1 MFNFFK
7 RSKNKPKQNILTPDT
22 PKQHRQFK
30 KSLMRVISPVGSG
43 FFKRALGINT
53 DRIAGS
59 SSEGITAPINRSIG
73 AYQQQKI
80 MFQARDLVVNNPLAA
95 NYIRVV
101 TDGVV
106 GSKGIN
112 PTVSLV
118 NRKGEL
124 NINLNKRI
132 SDEWLKFAENPQR
145 FSLNKRFTFKQFLR
159 EVSKARIIDGETFIR
174 IHRFR
179 KGMKVEIIPSERID
193 RNLTKQGEEPDTV
206 IYQGIE
212 FDVDTNEV
220 VAYWLRDFDILT
232 QTYSATSERV
242 DADEILHHFDGVLP
256 DSYRGVTDFV
266 ASMNLMNHLNDFTFA
281 SLVQKQITAAS
292 MTFLE
297 RDKNQDQLLDDDE
310 GEHQEITQEM
320 SPGLIMEL
328 PAGYTAKSVTANSN
342 GDSYEA
348 FAEATIEQIAAGLG
362 VYSNALLNSTK
373 NVNFSSARFGQLQ
386 TNARFSILRDKLIEQ
401 VIIPLFEEFLR
412 CCIDDDV
419 LPLKQQAVDDII
431 FNTTFSGEGMKSV
444 DPIKEYQAYEV
455 AVRNKFMSRHEA
467 IIAIGGDP
475 QKVDEEIEADKQ
487 TVQEE
492 IIEPEN
498 VPENEPINNDVIQQ

>member
-1 MFNFFK
+1 MFEFINKF
-7 RSKNKPKQNILTPDT
+7 RSKTPKNILRADT
-22 PKQHRQFK
+22 RKQQSQFRK
-30 KSLMRVISPVGSG
+30 ALARVVSPVGTG
-43 FFKRALGINT
+43 FFKRAFGISTN
-53 DRIAGS
+53 RISGS
-59 SSEGITAPINRSIG
+59 SAEGITAPINRAIG
-73 AYQQQKI
+73 AFQQQQV

-101 TDGVV
+101 VDGVV

-118 NRKGEL
+118 DPKGDL
-124 NINLNKRI
+124 NFDLNKRI
-132 SDEWLKFAENPQR
+132 SDEWLKFAENPKR

-174 IHRFR
+174 IHRFNE
-179 KGMKVEIIPSERID
+179 GMKVEIIPSERVD

-212 FDVDTNEV
+212 FDIDTNEV
-220 VAYWLRDFDILT
+220 VAYWLRDFNILT
-232 QTYSATSERV
+232 QTYSAMSERV
-242 DADEILHHFDGVLP
+242 PADEILHHFDGVLP
-256 DSYRGVTDFV
+256 DSYRGVTDFL

-297 RDKNQDQLLDDDE
+297 RDKSQDGLLDDEE

-328 PAGYTAKSVTANSN
+328 PAGYSAKSVTANSN

-348 FAEATIEQIAAGLG
+348 FAESTIEQIAAGLG

-386 TNARFSILRDKLIEQ
+386 TNARFAILRDKLKEQ
-401 VIIPLFEEFLR
+401 IILPLFEEFIR
-412 CCIDDDV
+412 CCVDDDV
-419 LPLKQQAVDDII
+419 LPFNQKAVDDVI

-475 QKVDEEIEADKQ
+475 QKVDEEIEADTQ
-487 TVQEE
+487 TV
-492 IIEPEN
+492 EPVLEN
-498 VPENEPINNDVIQQ
+498 PSENASLNNDVIQQ

>member
-1 MFNFFK
+1 MFNFINRFRK
-7 RSKNKPKQNILTPDT
+7 KSNKSILHPDT
-22 PKQHRQFK
+22 PKQHRQFRK
-30 KSLMRVISPVGSG
+30 ALSRIVSPVGTG

-53 DRIAGS
+53 NRISGS
-59 SSEGITAPINRSIG
+59 SSDGITAPINRAIG
-73 AYQQQKI
+73 AYQQQQV

-124 NINLNKRI
+124 NIALNKRI

-145 FSLNKRFTFKQFLR
+145 FSLNKKFTFKQFLR

-174 IHRFR
+174 IHRFEEGIR
-179 KGMKVEIIPSERID
+179 VEIIPSERVD

-212 FDVDTNEV
+212 FDIDTNEV

-232 QTYSATSERV
+232 QTYSGTSQRIPAE
-242 DADEILHHFDGVLP
+242 EILHHFDGVLP
-256 DSYRGVTDFV
+256 DSYRGVTDFL

-297 RDKNQDQLLDDDE
+297 RDKSQDSLLDDDE

-328 PAGYTAKSVTANSN
+328 PAGYSAKSVTANSN
-342 GDSYEA
+342 GDSYES

-386 TNARFSILRDKLIEQ
+386 TNARFAILRDKLKEQ

-419 LPLKQQAVDDII
+419 LPLTQKAVDDVI

-475 QKVDEEIEADKQ
+475 QKVDEEIDAD
-487 TVQEE
+487 THTLTPED
-492 IIEPEN
+492 IPPEN
-498 VPENEPINNDVIQQ
+498 DSLNNDVIQQ

>member
-1 MFNFFK
+1 MLNFLNKFRK
-7 RSKNKPKQNILTPDT
+7 KPKQNFLKPDSR
-22 PKQHRQFK
+22 KQQSQFK
-30 KSLMRVISPVGSG
+30 KALSRVIAPVGTG

-53 DRIAGS
+53 DRISGS
-59 SSEGITAPINRSIG
+59 SSEGLTAPINRSIG
-73 AYQQQKI
+73 AYQQQQV

-95 NYIRVV
+95 NTVRLIV
-101 TDGVV
+101 DGVV

-118 NRKGEL
+118 DNKGEL
-124 NINLNKRI
+124 NVALNKRI
-132 SDEWLKFAENPQR
+132 SDEWLKFAESPKR

-159 EVSKARIIDGETFIR
+159 EVSKARLIDGETFIR
-174 IHRFR
+174 IHHFE
-179 KGMKVEIIPSERID
+179 KGMKVEIIPSERVD

-212 FDVDTNEV
+212 FDIDTNEV

-232 QTYSATSERV
+232 QTYSGISERV
-242 DADEILHHFDGVLP
+242 PADEILHHFDGVLP
-256 DSYRGVTDFV
+256 DSYRGVTDFL

-297 RDKNQDQLLDDDE
+297 RDKTQDSMLDDDE
-310 GEHQEITQEM
+310 SDHQEITQEM

-342 GDSYEA
+342 GDSYES

-386 TNARFSILRDKLIEQ
+386 MNMRFAILRDKLKEQ

-412 CCIDDDV
+412 CCVDDDV
-419 LPLKQQAVDDII
+419 LPFTQKAVDDII
-431 FNTTFSGEGMKSV
+431 FNTSFSGEGMKSV

-475 QKVDEEIEADKQ
+475 QKVDEEIDADNQ
-487 TVQEE
+487 IVNLQE
-492 IIEPEN
+492 IPAEN
-498 VPENEPINNDVIQQ
+498 TSINNDVIQQ

>member
-1 MFNFFK
+1 MFNFIKMFRK
-7 RSKNKPKQNILTPDT
+7 KPNNKLIPDSR
-22 PKQHRQFK
+22 KQHSQFRK
-30 KSLMRVISPVGSG
+30 AMARVISPVGTG
-43 FFKRALGINT
+43 FFRRSFGINT
-53 DRIAGS
+53 NRISGS
-59 SSEGITAPINRSIG
+59 SSEGITAPINRAISSH
-73 AYQQQKI
+73 QQQQL

-95 NYIRVV
+95 NYIRIV

-118 NRKGEL
+118 DPATGEL
-124 NINLNKRI
+124 NTELNKRV
-132 SDEWLKFAENPQR
+132 SDEWLKFAESPKR
-145 FSLNKRFTFKQFLR
+145 FSLNKKFTFKQFLR
-159 EVSKARIIDGETFIR
+159 EVSKARIIDGESFIR
-174 IHRFR
+174 IHRFET
-179 KGMKVEIIPSERID
+179 GMKVEIIPSERID
-193 RNLTKQGEEPDTV
+193 RNMTKQGEEPDTV

-212 FDVDTNEV
+212 FDIDTNEV
-220 VAYWLRDFDILT
+220 IAYWLRDFDILT
-232 QTYSATSERV
+232 QTYSAISERIP
-242 DADEILHHFDGVLP
+242 ADEILHHYDGVLP
-256 DSYRGVTDFV
+256 DSYRGVTDFL

-297 RDKNQDQLLDDDE
+297 RDKSQDSMLDDEDTE
-310 GEHQEITQEM
+310 QQTITQEM

-342 GDSYEA
+342 GDSYES
-348 FAEATIEQIAAGLG
+348 FAESTIEQIAAGLG

-386 TNARFSILRDKLIEQ
+386 TNARFAILRDKLKEQ

-412 CCIDDDV
+412 CCVDDNV
-419 LPLKQQAVDDII
+419 LPLTQKAVDDVI

-455 AVRNKFMSRHEA
+455 AIRNKLMSRHEA

-475 QKVDEEIEADKQ
+475 QKVDEEIDADKQ
-487 TVQEE
+487 SIAPQLA
-492 IIEPEN
+492 N
-498 VPENEPINNDVIQQ
+498 LNFPENESLNNDVIQQ

>member
-1 MFNFFK
+1 MFNFINRF
-7 RSKNKPKQNILTPDT
+7 RRKPEDKITLRADT
-22 PKQHRQFK
+22 RKQHSKFK
-30 KSLMRVISPVGSG
+30 KALARVITPVGTG

-53 DRIAGS
+53 NRIAGS
-59 SSEGITAPINRSIG
+59 SSEGITSPINRAIG
-73 AYQQQKI
+73 AFQQQQV

-101 TDGVV
+101 VDGVV
-106 GSKGIN
+106 GANGIN

-118 NRKGEL
+118 DANGDL
-124 NINLNKRI
+124 NAGLKKRI
-132 SDEWLKFAENPQR
+132 SDEWLKFAENPKR

-174 IHRFR
+174 MHRFDN
-179 KGMKVEIIPSERID
+179 GMKVEIIPSERVD

-212 FDVDTNEV
+212 FDIDTTEV

-232 QTYSATSERV
+232 QTYSGLSERV
-242 DADEILHHFDGVLP
+242 PAEEILHHFDGVLP
-256 DSYRGVTDFV
+256 DSYRGVTDFL

-297 RDKNQDQLLDDDE
+297 RDKSQDSMLDDDE
-310 GEHQEITQEM
+310 TDHQEITQEM

-342 GDSYEA
+342 GDSYES
-348 FAEATIEQIAAGLG
+348 FAESTIEQIAAGLG

-386 TNARFSILRDKLIEQ
+386 TNARFAILRDKLKEQ

-412 CCIDDDV
+412 CGVDDDV
-419 LPLKQQAVDDII
+419 LPFTQKAVDDVI

-455 AVRNKFMSRHEA
+455 AVRNKFMSRKEA

-475 QKVDEEIEADKQ
+475 QKVDEEIDADTQ
-487 TVQEE
+487 SVTPQANS
-492 IIEPEN
+492 PEN
-498 VPENEPINNDVIQQ
+498 DSLNNDVIQQ

>member
-1 MFNFFK
+1 MFNFINRFRK
-7 RSKNKPKQNILTPDT
+7 KSNKAILHPDT
-22 PKQHRQFK
+22 LKQHRQFRK
-30 KSLMRVISPVGSG
+30 ALSRIVSPVGTG

-53 DRIAGS
+53 NRISGS
-59 SSEGITAPINRSIG
+59 SSDGITAPINRAIG
-73 AYQQQKI
+73 AYQQQQV

-124 NINLNKRI
+124 NIALNKRI
-132 SDEWLKFAENPQR
+132 SDEWLKFAENPKR
-145 FSLNKRFTFKQFLR
+145 FSLNKKFTFKQFLR

-174 IHRFR
+174 IHRFEEGIR
-179 KGMKVEIIPSERID
+179 VEIIPSERVD

-212 FDVDTNEV
+212 FDIDTNEV

-232 QTYSATSERV
+232 QTYSGTSQRIPAE
-242 DADEILHHFDGVLP
+242 EILHHFDGVLP
-256 DSYRGVTDFV
+256 DSYRGVTDFL

-297 RDKNQDQLLDDDE
+297 RDKSQDSLLDDDE

-328 PAGYTAKSVTANSN
+328 PAGYSAKSVTANSN
-342 GDSYEA
+342 GDSYES

-386 TNARFSILRDKLIEQ
+386 TNARFAILRDKLKEQ

-419 LPLKQQAVDDII
+419 LPLTQKAVDDVI

-475 QKVDEEIEADKQ
+475 QKVDEEIDAD
-487 TVQEE
+487 THTITPED
-492 IIEPEN
+492 IPPEN
-498 VPENEPINNDVIQQ
+498 DSLNNDVIQQ

>member
-1 MFNFFK
+1 MFESIRKF
-7 RSKNKPKQNILTPDT
+7 RNKPKQQQFKLRPDT
-22 PKQHRQFK
+22 PQQHSKFRKAF
-30 KSLMRVISPVGSG
+30 SRVITPIGTG
-43 FFKRALGINT
+43 FFKRAFGINT
-53 DRIAGS
+53 NRISGS
-59 SSEGITAPINRSIG
+59 SSEGITAPINRAIG
-73 AYQQQKI
+73 AFQQQQV

-101 TDGVV
+101 VDGVV
-106 GSKGIN
+106 GAKGIN

-118 NRKGEL
+118 DAKGDL
-124 NINLNKRI
+124 NIALNKRI
-132 SDEWLKFAENPQR
+132 SDEWLKFAENPKR

-174 IHRFR
+174 IHRFEQ
-179 KGMKVEIIPSERID
+179 GMKVEIIPSERVD

-212 FDVDTNEV
+212 FDIETNEV

-232 QTYSATSERV
+232 QTYSGMSVRV
-242 DADEILHHFDGVLP
+242 PAEEILHHFDGVLP
-256 DSYRGVTDFV
+256 DSYRGVTDFL

-297 RDKNQDQLLDDDE
+297 RDKSQDSLLDDD
-310 GEHQEITQEM
+310 GNEHQELTQEM
-320 SPGLIMEL
+320 SPGMIMEL

-342 GDSYEA
+342 GDSYES
-348 FAEATIEQIAAGLG
+348 FAESTIEQIAAGLG

-386 TNARFSILRDKLIEQ
+386 TNARFAILRDKLKEQ

-412 CCIDDDV
+412 CGVDDDV
-419 LPLKQQAVDDII
+419 LPFTQKAVDDVI

-444 DPIKEYQAYEV
+444 DPIKEYEAYEV
-455 AVRNKFMSRHEA
+455 AVRSKFMSRHEA

-475 QKVDEEIEADKQ
+475 QKVDEEIEADNQKAIPQ
-487 TVQEE
+487 RNPSEKE
-492 IIEPEN
+492 SL
-498 VPENEPINNDVIQQ
+498 NNDVIQQ

>member
-1 MFNFFK
+1 MFNFINRFRK
-7 RSKNKPKQNILTPDT
+7 KSNKAILHPDT
-22 PKQHRQFK
+22 PKQHRQFRK
-30 KSLMRVISPVGSG
+30 ALSRIVSPVGTG
-43 FFKRALGINT
+43 FFKRAFGINT
-53 DRIAGS
+53 NRMSGS
-59 SSEGITAPINRSIG
+59 SSDGITAPINRAIG
-73 AYQQQKI
+73 AYQQQQV
-80 MFQARDLVVNNPLAA
+80 MFQARDLIVNNPLAA

-124 NINLNKRI
+124 NIALNKRI
-132 SDEWLKFAENPQR
+132 SDEWLKFAENPKR
-145 FSLNKRFTFKQFLR
+145 FSLNKKFTFKHFLR

-174 IHRFR
+174 IHRFEEGIR
-179 KGMKVEIIPSERID
+179 VEIIPSERVD

-212 FDVDTNEV
+212 FDIDTNEV

-232 QTYSATSERV
+232 QTYSGTSQRIPAE
-242 DADEILHHFDGVLP
+242 EILHHFDGVLP
-256 DSYRGVTDFV
+256 DSYRGVTDFL

-297 RDKNQDQLLDDDE
+297 RDKSQDSMLDDDE
-310 GEHQEITQEM
+310 DNHEEITQEM

-328 PAGYTAKSVTANSN
+328 PAGYSAKSVTANSN
-342 GDSYEA
+342 GDSYES
-348 FAEATIEQIAAGLG
+348 FAESTIEQIAAGLG

-386 TNARFSILRDKLIEQ
+386 TNARFAILRDKLKEQ

-419 LPLKQQAVDDII
+419 LPLTQKAVDDVI

-475 QKVDEEIEADKQ
+475 QKVDEEIDAD
-487 TVQEE
+487 THTITPED
-492 IIEPEN
+492 IPPEN
-498 VPENEPINNDVIQQ
+498 DSLNNDVIQQ

>member
-1 MFNFFK
+1 MFEFINKF
-7 RSKNKPKQNILTPDT
+7 RSKTPKNILRADT
-22 PKQHRQFK
+22 RKQQSQFRK
-30 KSLMRVISPVGSG
+30 ALARVVSPVGTG
-43 FFKRALGINT
+43 FFKRAFGISTN
-53 DRIAGS
+53 RISGS
-59 SSEGITAPINRSIG
+59 SAEGITAPINRAIG
-73 AYQQQKI
+73 AFQQQQV

-101 TDGVV
+101 VDGVV

-118 NRKGEL
+118 DPKGDL
-124 NINLNKRI
+124 NFDLNKRI
-132 SDEWLKFAENPQR
+132 SDEWLKFAENPKR

-174 IHRFR
+174 IHRFNE
-179 KGMKVEIIPSERID
+179 GMKVEIIPSERVD
-193 RNLTKQGEEPDTV
+193 RNLTKQGEEPDTI

-212 FDVDTNEV
+212 FDIDTNEV
-220 VAYWLRDFDILT
+220 VAYWLRDFNILT
-232 QTYSATSERV
+232 QTYSAMSERV
-242 DADEILHHFDGVLP
+242 PADEILHHFDGVLP
-256 DSYRGVTDFV
+256 DSYRGVTDFL

-297 RDKNQDQLLDDDE
+297 RDKSQDGLLDDE
-310 GEHQEITQEM
+310 ESEHQEITQEM

-328 PAGYTAKSVTANSN
+328 PAGYSAKSVTANSN
-342 GDSYEA
+342 GDSYES
-348 FAEATIEQIAAGLG
+348 FAESTIEQIAAGLG

-386 TNARFSILRDKLIEQ
+386 TNARFAILRDKLKEQ
-401 VIIPLFEEFLR
+401 IILPLFEEFIR
-412 CCIDDDV
+412 CCVDDGV
-419 LPLKQQAVDDII
+419 LPLTQKAVDDVI

-475 QKVDEEIEADKQ
+475 QKVDEEIEADTQ
-487 TVQEE
+487 T
-492 IIEPEN
+492 IEPVLEN
-498 VPENEPINNDVIQQ
+498 PSENASLNNDVIQQ